1 MQRDKTFC
9 DVNSDLLQETAHCAE
24 SIQTSGTFL
33 KAVTLRI
40 NKTVTPLLAELI
52 ASLDRNG
59 NLMLSLLNDETPKCL
74 SDLWLEILQDE
85 RVFVL
90 QYEDTVSPETLTPR
104 MKVPMLN
111 DGAGGK
117 YFKASFPFSWIIDQ
131 CSSQILVESKRL
143 G

>member
-1 MQRDKTFC
+1 MQQNEATS
-9 DVNSDLLQETAHCAE
+9 DVNSDWLQETAHCDE

-40 NKTVTPLLAELI
+40 NKTLTPLLAELI